1 MFHMR
6 PSALKQKTCKN
17 KDRRPSGR
25 FLLKRTCLFLLVFLF
40 FGTRPSHSQKRVTKT
55 LVNPEISAIN
65 IDGNLCYRVVL
76 ETADTREVSVE
87 ARMDGEYQKGLL
99 VGFREAGKTL
109 YLETRFSPEFRF
121 PNDKLGA
128 HKVVS
133 VSMKVTLPHDQRI
146 LLTAR
151 SCEVSTSGTYRDLKI
166 VFNDG
171 LCDLSHSA
179 ENTEV
184 RTGKAPIV
192 AHLNSGVV
200 EAESRYGK
208 VRLDPIPQGDH
219 HLKLYSTQGDITVHY
234 NP

>member
-1 MFHMR
+1 MPR
-6 PSALKQKTCKN
+6 SALKQKTCRSK
-17 KDRRPSGR
+17 KRRPQGR
-25 FLLKRTCLFLLVFLF
+25 FLLKGFFLFFLPVLF
-40 FGTRPSHSQKRVTKT
+40 FGTHYGYCQKRVTKT
-55 LVNPEISAIN
+55 LVNPEVSAIN
-65 IDGNLCYRVVL
+65 IDGNLCYRITL
-76 ETADTREVSVE
+76 ETADTNEVSVE
-87 ARMDGEYQKGLL
+87 ARMDGEYEKELL
-99 VGFREAGKTL
+99 VSFRESGKTL

-133 VSMKVTLPHDQRI
+133 VSMRVILPQDQQI
-146 LLTAR
+146 LLTAG
-151 SCEVSTSGTYRDLKI
+151 SCEVSTLGRYRDLEI

-200 EAESRYGK
+200 EAESRYGE
-208 VRLDPIPQGDH
+208 VHLEPIPAGDH
-219 HLKLYSTQGDITVHY
+219 HLKLYSTQGDISVNY
-234 NP
+234 IP

>member
-1 MFHMR
+1 MP
-6 PSALKQKTCKN
+6 PSALKPKTCRN
-17 KDRRPSGR
+17 KEGRPWGR
-25 FLLKRTCLFLLVFLF
+25 LLLKGSVLLLFLF
-40 FGTRPSHSQKRVTKT
+40 FGASHGYGQKRVTKT
-55 LVNPEISAIN
+55 LVNPEITAIN
-65 IDGNLCYRVVL
+65 IDGNLAYRVVL

-87 ARMDGEYQKGLL
+87 ARMDGEYQRELL
-99 VGFREAGKTL
+99 VNFREEGNTL

-133 VSMKVTLPHDQRI
+133 VSLKVTLPQDRQI
-146 LLTAR
+146 LFTAG
-151 SCEVSTSGTYRDLKI
+151 SCEVSASGRYRDLKI

-192 AHLNSGVV
+192 ARLHSGVV
-200 EAESRYGK
+200 EAESRYGE
-208 VRLDPIPQGDH
+208 VHLDPIPEGGH
-219 HLKLYSTQGDITVHY
+219 HLILYSTEGDISVNY
-234 NP
+234 LP